1 VDAGRAVRGA
11 GFAATIFAATAGAHA
26 QALPAD
32 DVVRRFDG
40 YGRAP
45 AAGIGEGEPAPVLSP
60 DRAAQERTLAD
71 LRELGTALLLWQMSA
86 LSTEEDPSGEALPR
100 RNEGTDLCEGPP
112 PRTTGDDPDSDGLD
126 EQGRPVL
133 PPGPRRYRV
142 PPVEHRIERAELELL
157 LRREGAPGYERRVPE
172 FDGWNRPLELYVDH
186 AHPTAQRVSMLRSAG
201 SDGRFDTDC
210 YTVGPF
216 DPEDADQDIVWADGF
231 FLRWPG
237 RAGEPPPGALMKP

>member
-1 VDAGRAVRGA
+1 MDVRRVVRGA
-11 GFAATIFAATAGAHA
+11 GVAATILAATAGTHA

-40 YGRAP
+40 DWRAP
-45 AAGIGEGEPAPVLSP
+45 AAGIGEGEPAAVLSP

-71 LRELGTALLLWQMSA
+71 LRELGMALLLWQMNA
-86 LSTEEDPSGEALPR
+86 LSAGEDPPGAVAAR
-100 RNEGTDLCEGPP
+100 GDEGIDPCEGPP
-112 PRTTGDDPDSDGLD
+112 PRITGDDPDLDGLD
-126 EQGRPVL
+126 EEGRPVL

-142 PPVEHRIERAELELL
+142 PSAEHRIERAELEHL
-157 LRREGAPGYERRVPE
+157 LRRDGAPGSERRVPE
-172 FDGWNRPLELYVDH
+172 FDGWNRPLELYVDR
-186 AHPTAQRVSMLRSAG
+186 AHPTAERVSMVRSAG

-216 DPEDADQDIVWADGF
+216 DPDDAGQDIVWADGY

-237 RAGEPPPGALMKP
+237 RAGEPPGGALREP